1 MRFCRFPNIL
11 LHISLK
17 MGNKVKIRLWNSSLN
32 LELSVLSF
40 FLLSSLFCFEAQ
52 KYFFYSFQ
60 LFANGHIHNSTLINV
75 LKLNSRNNNVVL
87 TLSNVSN
94 INNEIDNVHS
104 TLFNVA
110 NFNVDLHN
118 FASRLIWHY
127 STLWCHSNLITTLK
141 QRWNRCW

>member
-17 MGNKVKIRLWNSSLN
+17 TGNKVKIRLWNSSLN
-32 LELSVLSF
+32 LELSVFRF

-60 LFANGHIHNSTLINV
+60 LFNGHIQNSTLI
-75 LKLNSRNNNVVL
+75 NNNVVL

-104 TLFNVA
+104 TLFNVV

-127 STLWCHSNLITTLK
+127 STFLCHRKLITTLK
-141 QRWNRCW
+141 QRWNMCW